1 MRIFIV
7 AIASMLATLYS
18 AAQQP
23 ETEISKTR
31 ILFIL
36 DCSQSMAGQW
46 ENEVKINIA
55 RKFLSQTVDS
65 LEKIPDVE
73 MALRVYGHQSV
84 VPPQDC
90 NDTRLEVP
98 FGPGNGYNI
107 KRRMGRLYPKGTTP
121 IANSLAKA
129 AEDFP
134 ADGDSRNIIILITD
148 GMEACDGDPC
158 AVSADLQRAGILLKP
173 FVIGIGLDPEFQK
186 TFECL
191 GTVYNAST
199 EERFKEVLDIV
210 ITHALTETTLQVN
223 LLDNKGIPSE
233 TDVPLT
239 FYNNRSGKIR
249 YNFIH
254 TMNNRGAPDTM
265 RIDPLVEY
273 RIMAHTIPPV
283 TSAPVT
289 LATGKHNI
297 AAIDIPRGSLK
308 VVQERGFQYR
318 SLEYIIR
325 KGGTMETLWRQPLF
339 EEVKLITGQYDLEIP
354 TIPPTLLYNIAVKQS
369 EVTTITLPQPGVIT
383 LLINNPG
390 ICHLCIE
397 KENRLVTVKEI
408 DAREKSVPLTLLPG
422 DYIIIYRPLYARQSF
437 FTIVKRFS
445 VESGRS
451 SSLKII

>member
-1 MRIFIV
+1 MKIFFI
-7 AIASMLATLYS
+7 AIASLLATLYS

-23 ETEISKTR
+23 ETETPKTR

-36 DCSQSMAGQW
+36 DCSQSMAGKW
-46 ENEVKINIA
+46 ENDVKINIA
-55 RKFLSQTVDS
+55 RKFLSHTVDS

-98 FGPGNGYNI
+98 FGPDNGYII
-107 KRRMGRLYPKGTTP
+107 KRRMGRLYPRGTTP

-129 AEDFP
+129 AGDFP

-223 LLDNKGIPSE
+223 LLDNRGIASE
-233 TDVPLT
+233 TNVPLT

-254 TMNNRGAPDTM
+254 TMNIRGVPDTM

-273 RIMAHTIPPV
+273 RIVAHTIPPV
-283 TSAPVT
+283 ISDTVT

-297 AAIDIPRGSLK
+297 TAIDIPRGSLK
-308 VVQERGFQYR
+308 VDQERGFQYR
-318 SLEYIIR
+318 SMEYIIR
-325 KGGTMETLWRQPLF
+325 KGGTMETLWRQSLF
-339 EEVKLITGQYDLEIP
+339 EEVKLITGRYDLEIP
-354 TIPPTLLYNIAVKQS
+354 TIPPTLLYDVEINQS
-369 EVTTITLPQPGVIT
+369 EVTTVTLPQPGVIT

-408 DAREKSVPLTLLPG
+408 DAGEKSVPLTLLPG
-422 DYIIIYRPLYARQSF
+422 EYVIIYRPLHARQSF

>member
-1 MRIFIV
+1 MRIFFI
-7 AIASMLATLYS
+7 AIASLLATLQT
-18 AAQQP
+18 AGQQP
-23 ETEISKTR
+23 ETVAPITR

-36 DCSQSMAGQW
+36 DCSQSMAGRW
-46 ENEVKINIA
+46 ENDIKINIA
-55 RKFLSQTVDS
+55 RKFLSHTVDS
-65 LEKIPDVE
+65 LGKFPDVE

-98 FGPGNGYNI
+98 FGPDNGYNI

-129 AEDFP
+129 AGDFP

-210 ITHALTETTLQVN
+210 VTHALTETTLQVN
-223 LLDNKGIPSE
+223 LLDSWGIQSE
-233 TDVPLT
+233 TNVPLT

-254 TMNNRGAPDTM
+254 TLNNRGLPDTM

-273 RIMAHTIPPV
+273 RILAHTIPPV
-283 TSAPVT
+283 TSDTVI
-289 LATGKHNI
+289 LATGKHNVT
-297 AAIDIPRGSLK
+297 AIDIPRGSLQ
-308 VVQERGFQYR
+308 VVQDRGFQYR

-339 EEVKLITGQYDLEIP
+339 EEVDLITGRYDLEIP
-354 TIPPTLLYNIAVKQS
+354 TIPPTLLYNIQINQS
-369 EVTTITLPQPGVIT
+369 EVTTVTLPQPGVIT
-383 LLINNPG
+383 LLVNNPG

-397 KENRLVTVKEI
+397 KENTLITVKEI
-408 DAREKSVPLTLLPG
+408 DTGEKSVPLILLPG
-422 DYIIIYRPLYARQSF
+422 KYVIIYRPLHSRQSF